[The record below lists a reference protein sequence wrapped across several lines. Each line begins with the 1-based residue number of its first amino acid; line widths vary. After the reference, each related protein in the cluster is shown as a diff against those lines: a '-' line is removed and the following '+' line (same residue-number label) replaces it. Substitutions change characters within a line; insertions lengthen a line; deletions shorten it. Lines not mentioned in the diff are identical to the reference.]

1 MKNKDL
7 LKEEN
12 KELMQ
17 NLSEAL
23 KNDDEEA
30 MAEAFSQFADG
41 VQERIMEEY
50 GDLRQ
55 SRDSTILAARGI
67 RQLTS
72 EEKEFYQAW
81 IDASKSANPKQAL
94 VDISKAMP
102 ETVIDTVISDMRE
115 SHPLLDNIDF
125 LNCQG
130 VIKMIVNADNI
141 DLATWSALNSKI
153 ATELA
158 GKIDTM
164 NMTLAKLTAFIPVS
178 KDMLKLG
185 PAWLDNYVRIILSEA
200 TAGGLEKAI
209 LKGTGKDQ
217 PIGMCKD
224 LDGAVTAG
232 VYKDKE
238 KVKLTSL
245 DPEEYCNVVAPLAEK
260 PDDVGGYRTVP
271 EVLLVVNPVDYI
283 KRIVP
288 ASTVRATDGTY
299 KNNIFPYPTKV
310 IQSAVLE
317 KDEAIMGLAKKY
329 FMGIGAGASGKIEYS
344 DEYQFLEDNRV
355 YTTKMYGMGRPKDN
369 KAFQYLDISE
379 LKAQSLKVEV
389 TNTKDKPANVK
400 VTNTEDEPVNTKAKA

>member
-164 NMTLAKLTAFIPVS
+164 DMTLAKLTAFIPVS

-200 TAGGLEKAI
+200 SAAGLEKAI
-209 LKGTGKDQ
+209 LKGTGKDR

-224 LDGAVTAG
+224 LAGSVTMG
-232 VYKDKE
+232 VYQDKD
-238 KVKLTSL
+238 KVKLNSL
-245 DPEEYCNVVAPLAEK
+245 DPETYCAVVAPLAKK

-283 KRIVP
+283 KRILP
-288 ASTVRATDGTY
+288 ASTVRAADGTY

-310 IQSAVLE
+310 VQSAVLDE
-317 KDEAIMGLAKKY
+317 GEAIMGIAKKY
-329 FMGIGAGASGKIEYS
+329 FMGIGAGSSGKIEYS

-355 YTTKMYGMGRPKDN
+355 YTTKLYGMGRPKDN
-369 KAFQYLDISE
+369 NAFQYLDISK
-379 LKAQSLKVEV
+379 LKPQYLKVEV
-389 TNTKDKPANVK
+389 TNTEEN
-400 VTNTEDEPVNTKAKA
+400 PVNTKGKLDEVIA

>member
-7 LKEEN
+7 LNQEN

-55 SRDSTILAARGI
+55 SRDSAILAARGI

-164 NMTLAKLTAFIPVS
+164 DMTLAKLSAFIPVS

-200 TAGGLEKAI
+200 SAAGLEKAI

-217 PIGMCKD
+217 PIGMCKN
-224 LDGAVTAG
+224 LTGSVTMG
-232 VYKDKE
+232 VYQDKD
-238 KVKLTSL
+238 KVKLNSL
-245 DPEEYCNVVAPLAEK
+245 DPETYCAVVAPLAKK

-283 KRIVP
+283 KRILP
-288 ASTVRATDGTY
+288 ASTVRAADGTY

-310 IQSAVLE
+310 VQSAVLDE
-317 KDEAIMGLAKKY
+317 GEAIMGIAKKY
-329 FMGIGAGASGKIEYS
+329 FMGIGAGSSGKIEYS

-369 KAFQYLDISE
+369 NAFQYLDISK
-379 LKAQSLKVEV
+379 LKPQSLKVEV
-389 TNTKDKPANVK
+389 TNT
-400 VTNTEDEPVNTKAKA
+400 EDNPVNTKEKA